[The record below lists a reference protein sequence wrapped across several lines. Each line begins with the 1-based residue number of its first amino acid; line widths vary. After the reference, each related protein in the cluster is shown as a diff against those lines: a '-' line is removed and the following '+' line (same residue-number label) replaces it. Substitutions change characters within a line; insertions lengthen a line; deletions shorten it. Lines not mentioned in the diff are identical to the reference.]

1 MTPGTI
7 SVDIIDDYLYIH
19 WIYIRSE
26 DPEIYTP
33 IITGAFE
40 KYIKNY
46 RMNGYLNILLY
57 VQIALSGICLY
68 RIIRG
73 PTIPDRMVGIDI
85 FGILVVGICAIIS
98 IQTERS
104 FILDIGIAWIILS
117 FLGTLTL
124 AKYLTGKKLNE

>member
-1 MTPGTI
+1 
-7 SVDIIDDYLYIH
+7 
-19 WIYIRSE
+19 
-26 DPEIYTP
+26 
-33 IITGAFE
+33 
-40 KYIKNY
+40 
-46 RMNGYLNILLY
+46 MNGYLNILLY

-73 PTIPDRMVGIDI
+73 PTIPDRMVGVDI

>member
-1 MTPGTI
+1 M
-7 SVDIIDDYLYIH
+7 
-19 WIYIRSE
+19 
-26 DPEIYTP
+26 
-33 IITGAFE
+33 ITL
-40 KYIKNY
+40 
-46 RMNGYLNILLY
+46 LNILLY
-57 VQIALSGICLY
+57 TQIALSGVCLY

-117 FLGTLTL
+117 FIGTLTL
-124 AKYLTGKKLNE
+124 AKYLSGKKLNE